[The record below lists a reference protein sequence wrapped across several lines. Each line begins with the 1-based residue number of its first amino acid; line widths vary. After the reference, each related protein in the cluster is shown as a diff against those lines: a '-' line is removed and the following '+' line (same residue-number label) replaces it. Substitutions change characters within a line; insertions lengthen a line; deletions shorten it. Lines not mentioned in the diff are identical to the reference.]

1 MPRKPTVFSESLIKS
16 LPAEEIEY
24 VRSHN
29 GLRIRVYPNGTKAW
43 SYFKTAPNGSR
54 KSIHLGIYPS
64 ISYKQAR
71 ELADRNLG
79 EMLKTGHDISL
90 GKNVIKFGEYITSN
104 GYLSWSRSNRD
115 AHESIMSNL
124 TDVVPVWIHRKPL
137 NLFTNEDFQ
146 KFVDDRLS
154 GKGFDKPVKKSTIN
168 RNLNNIRSV
177 FKRAFIDRIIKENP
191 METFKNLKESE
202 ESIKRSLTDDERQRF
217 IAITRDATLPQADKR
232 KHMELFVELGLCTG
246 MRKGEMLIDKN
257 GNKGLRW
264 KHFKNDSMQ
273 TIDLDDRLFEEDK
286 MKTRL
291 FQAVKKTV
299 TKMSLSDNEKL
310 PLDIEYVEQGKI
322 RWYVDLEGIDVKT
335 GKNRKIGIPNHLVE
349 RIRKYLWKREE
360 ESIRAKY
367 KDALTVDEGMNLLRG
382 NSPTVMGVF
391 DDIPVFPFKDCD
403 NSFGTLCN
411 IAGLKNVS
419 IHTMRHDFCTRLIM
433 KGVDIYTV
441 KRLAGHADIRTTM
454 KYLHSLDDK
463 DFTAL
468 EKLNL

>member
-1 MPRKPTVFSESLIKS
+1 MFSESLIKS

-146 KFVDDRLS
+146 KFVDERLS

-232 KHMELFVELGLCTG
+232 KHMELFVELGTFD
-246 MRKGEMLIDKN
+246 RQD
-257 GNKGLRW
+257 LR
-264 KHFKNDSMQ
+264 
-273 TIDLDDRLFEEDK
+273 I
-286 MKTRL
+286 
-291 FQAVKKTV
+291 
-299 TKMSLSDNEKL
+299 
-310 PLDIEYVEQGKI
+310 I
-322 RWYVDLEGIDVKT
+322 
-335 GKNRKIGIPNHLVE
+335 
-349 RIRKYLWKREE
+349 
-360 ESIRAKY
+360 
-367 KDALTVDEGMNLLRG
+367 
-382 NSPTVMGVF
+382 
-391 DDIPVFPFKDCD
+391 
-403 NSFGTLCN
+403 
-411 IAGLKNVS
+411 
-419 IHTMRHDFCTRLIM
+419 
-433 KGVDIYTV
+433 
-441 KRLAGHADIRTTM
+441 
-454 KYLHSLDDK
+454 
-463 DFTAL
+463 
-468 EKLNL
+468 